1 MDDKLKRVEAVRAAI
16 ASARIEGMDVTP
28 ATLDLLDK
36 FVAGEITIEQAI
48 EKMRPVIGDRN

>member
-36 FVAGEITIEQAI
+36 FVAGEITIEQSI